1 MNKRTFLKTSL
12 LSTFLVTTSLLGCN
26 KNSNIQVL
34 DNNTDKLN
42 IIPKQTEVYQIS
54 CPLPFSNNLIDELYE
69 LNQTSKKSKITTLY
83 NNIPLPL
90 GKNLTWLQSQHG
102 RNYSFKTFNQF
113 KDYALY
119 AKEKGFNVCYL
130 FNSPK
135 PFNNNDLKTFRKEF
149 EKVFN
154 LIIESKITDVKV
166 GNVQTLELLKEY
178 DANFNN
184 FNITASTCFGFHS
197 LSQFKNLLE
206 NYPNIK
212 LIDISIEEN
221 HNFQFLTNMRK
232 MFPGVKL
239 EVMCDCFCIKGCPY
253 EIFHLSEYSFCVKN
267 CNKIASK
274 NHALFSF
281 KSGKIYPWNL
291 EYYSAIGVNNFK
303 LIGEGQR
310 ARFKDINRIKN
321 YINAIDNGIDSYNI
335 NNFLEAFFGITN
347 SNLSNSFKLS
357 DIRPYLPDI
366 NHFIKYGHLCSTNCN
381 VNCNYCETKAKQL
394 KQFLNEI
401 GVRV

>member
-1 MNKRTFLKTSL
+1 MNKRIFLKTSL
-12 LSTFLVTTSLLGCN
+12 LSTFLATSSLFGCN

-42 IIPKQTEVYQIS
+42 IIPKQTDIYQIS
-54 CPLPFSNNLIDELYE
+54 YPLPFNNNLIDELYE
-69 LNQTSKKSKITTLY
+69 LNKTSKKSKIITLY

-102 RNYSFKTFNQF
+102 INNSFKSFNLF

-130 FNSPK
+130 LNSPK
-135 PFNNNDLKTFRKEF
+135 PFNNNDFKHFRKEF
-149 EKVFN
+149 EEVLN
-154 LIIESKITDVKV
+154 MLIESKITDVKV

-178 DANFNN
+178 NINFNLS
-184 FNITASTCFGFHS
+184 ASTCFKFHS

-221 HNFQFLTNMRK
+221 HNFHFLTNMRK
-232 MFPGVKL
+232 MFPNVKL

-267 CNKIASK
+267 CNKIVDK
-274 NHALFSF
+274 NPLLFSF

-291 EYYSAIGVNNFK
+291 EYYSALGINNFK

-321 YINAIDNGIDSYNI
+321 YINAIENGMDSYNI
-335 NNFLEAFFGITN
+335 NNFLEAFFDITN

-357 DIRPYLPDI
+357 NTKPYLPDI
-366 NHFIKYGHLCSTNCN
+366 SHFIKHGHLCSTNCN
-381 VNCNYCETKAKQL
+381 VSCNYCETKAKQL
-394 KQFLNEI
+394 GQFLNEI
-401 GVRV
+401 GVKL